1 MKKLVIIFVAIIIY
15 GCIIP
20 VSIGNRAISE
30 SKDNN
35 SNVGTSSA
43 KKVVQSTEIN
53 LNELVG
59 SWKLDMSPQDNTD
72 SNFAMMNITKVEGNT
87 FEGEF
92 YREGVKITNA
102 QINTQLGVVYGA
114 LVSGDNSGTYNTTFV
129 YKNGMLEGT
138 THSIDKKFLSV
149 WTATK
154 TN

>member
-1 MKKLVIIFVAIIIY
+1 MKKLVIIFVALAIY

-30 SKDNN
+30 SNDNN
-35 SNVGTSSA
+35 SNLGTSSA
-43 KKVVQSTEIN
+43 NKVVQSAEIN
-53 LNELVG
+53 LNDLVG

-149 WTATK
+149 WTAIK

>member
-43 KKVVQSTEIN
+43 KNVVQSTEIN

-72 SNFAMMNITKVEGNT
+72 SNFAMMNITKIEGNT

-149 WTATK
+149 WTAIK